1 MELVSIP
8 LPSYE
13 TAQTWGY
20 SNRYQVDG
28 SDSYSA
34 SIRWILLPSGRR
46 HYCRHFNR
54 PCSIVFHRFHMVTVV
69 ALLLARTNQERLAK
83 PHCRASRGKGF
94 SAAGRGNHP
103 SGIRVS
109 EPRLDF
115 ARSTYQFFFSNF
127 NHKRSEYES
136 DEYSIHIQRDSDPD
150 SGTEF
155 MTFSD
160 EDSTHVGDSSTP
172 RSGSSR
178 PSGSDR

>member
-1 MELVSIP
+1 
-8 LPSYE
+8 
-13 TAQTWGY
+13 
-20 SNRYQVDG
+20 
-28 SDSYSA
+28 
-34 SIRWILLPSGRR
+34 
-46 HYCRHFNR
+46 
-54 PCSIVFHRFHMVTVV
+54 MVTVV

-83 PHCRASRGKGF
+83 PHCRASRGKGI
-94 SAAGRGNHP
+94 SAAGRGSHP

-109 EPRLDF
+109 EPRLDY
-115 ARSTYQFFFSNF
+115 ARSVLTNFSFQNF
-127 NHKRSEYES
+127 NYKRSEYES